1 MTFLFLISMKCD
13 SCNKITDSIEVHHIV
28 PRSKGGGNNKG
39 NLINLCIDCHSK
51 VHNVDFSGKDGLISK
66 ALKKRK
72 EKLKKAKLFIENNK
86 ISVYKKI
93 DEFCKY
99 DYENGI
105 LLCKLIESGIIDSI
119 MLLNFLK
126 SGKLY
131 LKNKLILN
139 YEF

>member
-1 MTFLFLISMKCD
+1 MNFLFLISMKCD
-13 SCNKITDSIEVHHIV
+13 SCNKITESIEVHHIV

-39 NLINLCIDCHSK
+39 NLINLCIDCHGK

-72 EKLKKAKLFIENNK
+72 EKLKKAELFIENNK

-105 LLCKLIESGIIDSI
+105 LLCKLIEVKIIDSI

-131 LKNKLILN
+131 LKNKLILD

>member
-1 MTFLFLISMKCD
+1 MKCD